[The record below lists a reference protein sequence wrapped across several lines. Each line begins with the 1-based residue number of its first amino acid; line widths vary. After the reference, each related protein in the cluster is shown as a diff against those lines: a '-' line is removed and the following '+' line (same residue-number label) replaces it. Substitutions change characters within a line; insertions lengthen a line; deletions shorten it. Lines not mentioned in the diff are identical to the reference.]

1 MSDDSVGRH
10 PFGREL
16 IAAIAIGLVV
26 GYLVWVGEG
35 PPSPPRTD
43 WDYFWVAAR
52 ALVHGQDPYAGV
64 AAEVAAGRL
73 DVPLYYPATA
83 PLVLAPLGA
92 LPRRLAFSLWAGGG
106 IGLLAFALARQ
117 GRWRLWGLLSAP
129 VLVATF
135 QGQWSTWLTA
145 GAMLPWLS
153 FVWAAKPSIGLAL
166 FAGWPSRRAAVG
178 AALVVLL
185 SLIVVPGWIGEWLEV
200 IRGTP
205 HYLAPVQRPWGFLLL
220 LAFLRW
226 RRPEARMLGALAL
239 IPHTTN
245 PYDMVPLLL
254 IPQTRLELAAFMGL
268 GYVAQALIEA
278 PLRVP
283 PYDPPDLAVRWL
295 AINWGTFLVLIY
307 LPCLLMV
314 LRQRQDEPVPSSVE
328 SQGDTH
334 TDADA

>member
-1 MSDDSVGRH
+1 MTMSDDSTARGA
-10 PFGREL
+10 FGQQL
-16 IAAIAIGLVV
+16 ITAVAIGLVV
-26 GYLVWVGEG
+26 AFLVWVGEA

-52 ALVHGQDPYAGV
+52 ALVHGQDPYGGV

-83 PLVLAPLGA
+83 PLILAPLGA
-92 LPRRLAFSLWAGGG
+92 LSRRLAFALWAGGG
-106 IGLLAFALARQ
+106 IGLLAFALAKQ
-117 GRWRLWGLLSAP
+117 GMWRLWGLLSAP

-145 GAMLPWLS
+145 GAVLPWLG

-166 FAGWPSRRAAVG
+166 FAGWPSRSAAIG
-178 AALVVLL
+178 GALVVLL
-185 SLIVVPGWIGEWLEV
+185 SLIVVPGWVGEWLNV

-205 HYLAPVQRPWGFLLL
+205 HYLAPILRPGGFLLL

-254 IPQTRLELAAFMGL
+254 IPQSRLELAAFMGL
-268 GYVAQALIEA
+268 GYIAQALIKA
-278 PLRVP
+278 PARVP
-283 PYDPPDLAVRWL
+283 PYDPLDLPVRWL
-295 AINWGTFLVLIY
+295 AMNWMTFLLLVY

-314 LRQRQDEPVPSSVE
+314 LRRPQGKPASSPTE
-328 SQGDTH
+328 SPGGTQ
-334 TDADA
+334 

>member
-1 MSDDSVGRH
+1 MSEDSAVRYR
-10 PFGREL
+10 FGREL

-43 WDYFWVAAR
+43 WDYFWVAAHS
-52 ALVHGQDPYAGV
+52 LIHGQDPYVGV
-64 AAEVAAGRL
+64 AEEVKAGRF

-83 PLVLAPLGA
+83 PLILAPLGA
-92 LPRRLAFSLWAGGG
+92 LTRRLAFALWAGGG
-106 IGLLAFALARQ
+106 IGLLAYALARQ
-117 GRWRLWGLLSAP
+117 GMWRLWGLISAP

-145 GAMLPWLS
+145 GAVLPWLG

-166 FAGWPSRRAAVG
+166 FIGWPSRRAAIG
-178 AALVVLL
+178 AVLIVLL
-185 SLIVVPGWIGEWLEV
+185 SLIVVPGWITEWLQV
-200 IRGTP
+200 VRGAP

-220 LAFLRW
+220 LAFFRW

-254 IPQTRLELAAFMGL
+254 IPQTRLELAVFMGL
-268 GYVAQALIEA
+268 GYVAQALIKA
-278 PLRVP
+278 PARVL
-283 PYDPPDLAVRWL
+283 PYQPPDLAVRWL
-295 AINWGTFLVLIY
+295 AINWTTFLILVY

-314 LRQRQDEPVPSSVE
+314 LRRSPHEDAPEESTPESVTPRDPPS
-328 SQGDTH
+328 
-334 TDADA
+334 

>member
-1 MSDDSVGRH
+1 MSQASLARY

-52 ALVHGQDPYAGV
+52 AVVHGQDPYAGV
-64 AAEVAAGRL
+64 AAEVKAGRL

-83 PLVLAPLGA
+83 PLILTPLGA
-92 LPRRLAFSLWAGGG
+92 LSRRLAFALWAGGG

-117 GRWRLWGLLSAP
+117 GMWRLWGLISAP

-145 GAMLPWLS
+145 GAMLPWLG

-166 FAGWPSRRAAVG
+166 FAGWPSRRAVIG
-178 AALVVLL
+178 VALVVLL
-185 SLIVVPGWIGEWLEV
+185 SLVVVPGWIAEWLDV
-200 IRGTP
+200 IRGAP

-268 GYVAQALIEA
+268 GYVAQALIKA
-278 PLRVP
+278 PARVL
-283 PYDPPDLAVRWL
+283 PYEPPDLAVRWL
-295 AINWGTFLVLIY
+295 AMNWMTFLVLVY

-314 LRQRQDEPVPSSVE
+314 LRRSQDGASSAN
-328 SQGDTH
+328 SPTGTHGDPNRG
-334 TDADA
+334 